1 MAKAKKLP
9 SGNWRVQASKVID
22 GKQIRKSFTAPDKR
36 KAELQAAQWLDDVE
50 EYTDTENITLHQA
63 YKRYIEVKR
72 NILSPST
79 IIGYEVLLRNSLSD
93 LMHLP
98 INKLT
103 QPQIQNSVNIYA
115 FKHSAKS
122 VKNCVGLLNAVLSM
136 FRPNFK
142 ISITKPQKEKKDIYI
157 PDDED
162 VKKVLEIVK
171 DTELEIPLL
180 LAAFGPMRRGEICA
194 LTSDDI
200 HGNIVTVNK
209 SLVKDSSGKWHIKSP
224 KAFSSYRNIEYP
236 DFVISKIKGIS
247 GKIINATPDMITNA
261 FGRML
266 KKNNIPLFRFHDLRH
281 YAVSTLH
288 AINVPDKYIMAR
300 GGWQTNYT
308 MNNVYNHALKSK
320 QSEYDEKISAHFKN
334 VYNEK

>member
-9 SGNWRVQASKVID
+9 SGNWRVQTSKVID
-22 GKQIRKSFTAPDKR
+22 GKQVRKSFTAPDKR
-36 KAELQAAQWLDDVE
+36 KSELMAAQWLDGAE
-50 EYTDTENITLHQA
+50 EYCNTDNITLHQA
-63 YKRYIEVKR
+63 YERYIEMKR

-79 IIGYEVLLRNSLSD
+79 IIGYEVLMRNSFSD

-98 INKLT
+98 IDRLT
-103 QPQIQNSVNIYA
+103 QPQIQKSVNIYA
-115 FKHSAKS
+115 FNHSAKS
-122 VKNCVGLLNAVLSM
+122 VKNGVGLLTAVLAM
-136 FRPNFK
+136 FRPEFK
-142 ISITKPQKEKKDIYI
+142 ISITTPQKEKKDIYI

-162 VKKVLEIVK
+162 IKRVLEVVK
-171 DTELEIPLL
+171 DTELEIPVL

-209 SLVKDSSGKWHIKSP
+209 SLVKDSSGKWNIKPP
-224 KAFSSYRNIEYP
+224 KTFSSYRNIEYP
-236 DFVISKIKGIS
+236 SFVISKINGIN
-247 GKIINATPDMITNA
+247 GKIVNTTPDIITNA
-261 FGRML
+261 FIRML
-266 KKNNIPLFRFHDLRH
+266 RKNNIRQFRFHDLRH

-308 MNNVYNHALKSK
+308 MQNVYNHALKNK
-320 QSEYDEKISAHFKN
+320 KDKYEEKISKHFN
-334 VYNEK
+334 DVYK

>member
-22 GKQIRKSFTAPDKR
+22 GKQVRKSFTASDKR
-36 KAELQAAQWLDDVE
+36 KAELMAAQWLDDVAL
-50 EYTDTENITLHQA
+50 YTDIDNISLRQA
-63 YKRYIEVKR
+63 YERYIDIKR

-79 IIGYEVLLRNSLSD
+79 IIGYEVLLRNSFSD

-103 QPQIQNSVNIYA
+103 QPQIQSSVNIYA
-115 FKHSAKS
+115 SNHSAKS
-122 VKNCVGLLNAVLSM
+122 VKNGVGLLTAVLSM
-136 FRPNFK
+136 FRPEFK
-142 ISITKPQKEKKDIYI
+142 ISITTPQKEKKDIYI

-162 VKKVLEIVK
+162 IKRVLEVVK
-171 DTELEIPLL
+171 DTELEIPVL
-180 LAAFGPMRRGEICA
+180 LAAFGPMRRGEIGA

-209 SLVKDSSGKWHIKSP
+209 SLVKDSSGKWNIKPP
-224 KAFSSYRNIEYP
+224 KTFSSYREIEYP
-236 DFVISKIKGIS
+236 SFVISKINGIN
-247 GKIINATPDMITNA
+247 GRIVNATPDIITKA
-261 FGRML
+261 FIRML
-266 KKNNIPLFRFHDLRH
+266 RKNNIRQFRFHDLRH

-308 MNNVYNHALKSK
+308 MQNVYNHALKNK
-320 QSEYDEKISAHFKN
+320 KDEYEEKISKHFN
-334 VYNEK
+334 DVYK